1 VIASYTG
8 ESRVRAERH
17 NGAGKELMLTNPGWS
32 KSLCT
37 TANLWSVV
45 GADRTMFAGT
55 FLLPSLPLPA
65 QCAPVSCLARRQIF
79 TPRVRLKPSR
89 LVCGS

>member
-45 GADRTMFAGT
+45 DADRTMFAGT
-55 FLLPSLPLPA
+55 FCIGPA
-65 QCAPVSCLARRQIF
+65 GDACRRNTSAMPRARELHNRIAQELIAG
-79 TPRVRLKPSR
+79 K
-89 LVCGS
+89 